1 MISYE
6 PLWNTLKKKNR
17 STYYI
22 SHNGFL
28 SRSIIHKLKHNEV
41 VTTKTIDTLCNILD
55 CSVEDVMIYIK
66 D

>member
-6 PLWNTLKKKNR
+6 PLWNTLKNKNR
-17 STYYI
+17 STYYL

-41 VTTKTIDTLCNILD
+41 VTTKTINTLCSVLECN
-55 CSVEDVMIYIK
+55 VEDIMKYVK
-66 D
+66 E